1 MSADATAHA
10 LPRHAA
16 EARPVQVPLG
26 IKGMLGVFM
35 AVGLATFVTEVRSDP
50 AQAWATFLINHWVFL
65 GFALAGTLFTAIHY
79 LVGAIWSVAV
89 RRWPRP
95 SRRISR
101 WPSWSSWCS
110 ASECRSWRRRASPRS
125 TSGR

>member
-16 EARPVQVPLG
+16 EARPAQVPLG

-35 AVGLATFVTEVRSDP
+35 AIGLATFLTEVRSDP
-50 AQAWATFLINHWVFL
+50 AQAWAALLINHWVFL

-89 RRWPRP
+89 RRVARP
-95 SRRISR
+95 SRPTCRC
-101 WPSWSSWCS
+101 PSSSSWCS
-110 ASECRSWRRRASPRS
+110 ASACRSWRPRASPRS